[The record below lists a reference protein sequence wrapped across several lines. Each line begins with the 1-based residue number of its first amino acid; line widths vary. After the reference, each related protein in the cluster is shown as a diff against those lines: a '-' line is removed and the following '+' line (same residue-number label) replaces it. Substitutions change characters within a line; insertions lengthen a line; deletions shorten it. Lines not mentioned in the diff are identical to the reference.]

1 MLLPSPLLLLLPP
14 SQYNSIYD
22 SFYCGT
28 KNAMQTLHR
37 IFHEKNV
44 VTYHY
49 RMNKSY
55 ASSNSAR
62 TSWII
67 SRMFSH
73 AQTKDRRGKNTNR
86 FNDETY
92 FKLD

>member
-1 MLLPSPLLLLLPP
+1 M
-14 SQYNSIYD
+14 YD
-22 SFYCGT
+22 P
-28 KNAMQTLHR
+28 
-37 IFHEKNV
+37 
-44 VTYHY
+44 Y

-86 FNDETY
+86 FNDKMY
-92 FKLD
+92 FKLN